1 MFLPL
6 LVLNLATLSLSS
18 AVDAGSPTHEATY
31 TLRTNAAC
39 GSKSGDWEKILPDT
53 CVPVL
58 DTGYHVLEVVSPW
71 PVCENGTDAK
81 MAFFRP
87 STLNCDPGY
96 RNILP
101 LKTKEDLMNACAYIK
116 EIGSFSF
123 WCNGAPVLPLK
134 PPTREAAKG
143 GVIKHL
149 GKGCSKSFNK
159 PKPELHDPDTCID
172 IDQGYGLEFSR
183 GATCKNGT
191 KAMAAGFK
199 GKGCDPT
206 SNPLKDPFTAWD
218 ERIIGFCL
226 PTDEIQSMAFWCDGF
241 DGVDMGKPREKSKG
255 KSNLRLILGLT
266 LGLGGGLL
274 LVTGGL
280 LVGYKINWRF
290 RTWVQVSD
298 TFVLFNKLPTYTYLY
313 LGTFWRWG
321 WIHCLINCYILVGF
335 KFGWILRLLN
345 LDTKNR
351 STMKKKLNCSGRIL
365 LEELHA
371 SKRSRQ

>member
-1 MFLPL
+1 MFFPL
-6 LVLNLATLSLSS
+6 LVLSLATLSLSS
-18 AVDAGSPTHEATY
+18 AVDASSPTHEATY

-87 STLNCDPGY
+87 STFNCDPGY
-96 RNILP
+96 NNILP
-101 LKTKEDLMNACAYIK
+101 LKSKEDLMNACAYIK

-143 GVIKHL
+143 GVIKYL

-159 PKPELHDPDTCID
+159 PKPEMHDPDTCVD
-172 IDQGYGLEFSR
+172 IDQGHGLEFSR
-183 GATCKNGT
+183 RATCKNGT

-206 SNPLKDPFTAWD
+206 SKPLKHPFTAWD
-218 ERIIGFCL
+218 ERHIGLCL

-241 DGVDMGKPREKSKG
+241 DGVDMGKPREESKG
-255 KSNLRLILGLT
+255 KSNLQLILGLT

-274 LVTGGL
+274 LVAGGL

-290 RTWVQVSD
+290 RTWVHVSD
-298 TFVLFNKLPTYTYLY
+298 TFVLFNYLQYVRLPLPRNILAVGMDTLPYKLLH
-313 LGTFWRWG
+313 FDRIQVW
-321 WIHCLINCYILVGF
+321 
-335 KFGWILRLLN
+335 
-345 LDTKNR
+345 LDIIII
-351 STMKKKLNCSGRIL
+351 GI
-365 LEELHA
+365 
-371 SKRSRQ
+371 